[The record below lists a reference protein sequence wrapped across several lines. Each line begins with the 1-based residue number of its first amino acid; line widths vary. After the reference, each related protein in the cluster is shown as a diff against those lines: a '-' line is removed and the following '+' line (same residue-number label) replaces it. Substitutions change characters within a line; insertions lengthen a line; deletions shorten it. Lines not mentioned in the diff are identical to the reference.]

1 MIHPNLQTKLTARL
15 LFVLLALGLLFTF
28 SLNYY
33 LRALMEK
40 NVADTTRLIFSN
52 LLAVQT
58 YVRQTLR
65 PVMVESLPP
74 GAFVIE
80 GMSTSYVTRKVMS
93 DLNMARDRFT
103 YRRVALDPRNP
114 AYGPDPIEGE
124 LIATFQRTPGE
135 QMVTR
140 FLTVGGEEFYLA
152 ARPVVFEQ
160 SCLACHGRPED
171 APAVLLARYGAERG
185 FGRQAGEIGGLDM
198 LLVPVEHERAAI
210 RQVTIGFVVVFVTGT
225 LVILGLT
232 HFFFDRIMIQNI
244 GRMGAMLRRRF
255 PEEAGT
261 SLRDLPRSGDE
272 IEGMMADIER
282 FADHLREARE
292 KLSDYAANLEARV
305 QDRTAEL
312 SREAGARLADV
323 QLFLDMLA
331 LFNQGLDRARLLDRA
346 LDAISSRFGAGAAAF
361 HCFVSGNCRGRP
373 EGACA
378 PGLAPPERETLLEG
392 RGVFGAGRAAAPVVV
407 HTAVRGAFTL
417 GWAGPVDL
425 REREQEVLLAVGR
438 QLGIALENLEAV
450 EDLMRRKA
458 FLESI
463 FEGIADPLF
472 LLDEAGGIVHA
483 NDSGRRLADRLGAE
497 GRSAADELGFK
508 RLTLE
513 LTGSGGTGDV
523 STRET
528 LLPDGRSLT
537 QRAYRLHGPI
547 GAGRAIVYARDNTF
561 EKTMLARL
569 QQGEKAL
576 AVGQLA
582 AGLAH
587 EINNPLGVILCY
599 ARLLWDDGRSRH
611 AQDLD
616 IIIRHTLQAQKVL
629 QDLMHF
635 ARPKPGAHAEIQ
647 IAETAAFIAR
657 VFQLRA
663 ARQHIRILTDIDP
676 ALPPVAGDPAA
687 IEQILTNLVVNA
699 MDALEGATAETPGRV
714 TIRASADA
722 ASGGVVLAVAD
733 NGPGIPESDRS
744 RIFDPFF
751 TTKPVGRGTGLG
763 LAVVYGLVRDLEGT
777 IDFEN
782 RDGAVF
788 TIRLAPTARGGH
800 GAASDT

>member
-65 PVMVESLPP
+65 PVMIESLPP
-74 GAFVIE
+74 GAFIIE

-114 AYGPDPIEGE
+114 AYGPDPVEGE

-185 FGRQAGEIGGLDM
+185 FGRRAGEIGGLDM

-232 HFFFDRIMIQNI
+232 HFFFDRIMLQNI

-272 IEGMMADIER
+272 IEGMMADIGR

-292 KLSDYAANLEARV
+292 KLSDYAAN
-305 QDRTAEL
+305 
-312 SREAGARLADV
+312 
-323 QLFLDMLA
+323 
-331 LFNQGLDRARLLDRA
+331 
-346 LDAISSRFGAGAAAF
+346 
-361 HCFVSGNCRGRP
+361 
-373 EGACA
+373 
-378 PGLAPPERETLLEG
+378 
-392 RGVFGAGRAAAPVVV
+392 
-407 HTAVRGAFTL
+407 
-417 GWAGPVDL
+417 
-425 REREQEVLLAVGR
+425 
-438 QLGIALENLEAV
+438 
-450 EDLMRRKA
+450 
-458 FLESI
+458 LESI

-537 QRAYRLHGPI
+537 LRAYRLHGPI
-547 GAGRAIVYARDNTF
+547 GAGRTIVYARDNTF

-576 AVGQLA
+576 AVGKLA

-599 ARLLWDDGRSRH
+599 ARLLWDDGRSPH

-635 ARPKPGAHAEIQ
+635 ARPKPGACGEIQ
-647 IAETAAFIAR
+647 LAETAAFIAR
-657 VFQLRA
+657 VFQVRA
-663 ARQHIRILTDIDP
+663 AKQHVRMVADIDP
-676 ALPPVAGDPAA
+676 DLPPVEGDPAA
-687 IEQILTNLVVNA
+687 VEQVLTNLVVNA
-699 MDALEGATAETPGRV
+699 IDALEGATADRPGRV
-714 TIRASADA
+714 TISARADA
-722 ASGGVVLAVAD
+722 AGGVVLSVAD
-733 NGPGIPESDRS
+733 NGPGIPEADRG

-763 LAVVYGLVRDLEGT
+763 LAVVYGLVQDLGGS

-788 TIRLAPTARGGH
+788 TIRLAPAARGGH

>member
-1 MIHPNLQTKLTARL
+1 MIHHPNLQTKLTARL
-15 LFVLLALGLLFTF
+15 LFVCLALGLLFTL

-40 NVADTTRLIFSN
+40 NVADTTRLIFAN

-74 GAFVIE
+74 GAFIIE

-114 AYGPDPIEGE
+114 AYGPDPLERE
-124 LIATFQRTPGE
+124 LIATFQRTAGD

-140 FLTVGGEEFYLA
+140 FLTVGGEEFYQA
-152 ARPVVFEQ
+152 ARPVVFER

-171 APAVLLARYGAERG
+171 APSVLLARYGSERG
-185 FGRQAGEIGGLDM
+185 FGRHEGEIGGLDM

-225 LVILGLT
+225 LAILGLT

-272 IEGMMADIER
+272 IEGMMADIGR

-331 LFNQGLDRARLLDRA
+331 LFNKDLDRPRLLDLA
-346 LDAISSRFGAGAAAF
+346 LEAIAGRFGAAAAAF
-361 HCFVSGNCRGRP
+361 HCFVSGSCRGRP
-373 EGACA
+373 AEGCDQT
-378 PGLAPPERETLLEG
+378 LAPADRAALLEG
-392 RGVFGAGRAAAPVVV
+392 RGVFGPGRSAVPVV
-407 HTAVRGAFTL
+407 ARNSVRGAVTL
-417 GWAGPVDL
+417 DWSGPVDPPE
-425 REREQEVLLAVGR
+425 REREVLSAVGR

-450 EDLMRRKA
+450 EDIVRRKA

-472 LLDEAGGIVHA
+472 LLDEAGGTVHA
-483 NDSGRRLADRLGAE
+483 NVSARSLAERLSVDGRSTTHVLGFDRLTDEPAGD
-497 GRSAADELGFK
+497 AA
-508 RLTLE
+508 
-513 LTGSGGTGDV
+513 GGV
-523 STRET
+523 STREM

-537 QRAYRLHGPI
+537 LRAYRLHGPI
-547 GAGRAIVYARDNTF
+547 GAGRTIVYARDNTF

-576 AVGQLA
+576 AVGKLA

-599 ARLLWDDGRSRH
+599 ARLLWDDGRSPQ

-635 ARPKPGAHAEIQ
+635 ARPKPGARGEIQ
-647 IAETAAFIAR
+647 LAEAAAFIAR
-657 VFQLRA
+657 VFQVRA
-663 ARQHIRILTDIDP
+663 AKQHVRMVTDIDP
-676 ALPPVAGDPAA
+676 DLPPVEGDPAA
-687 IEQILTNLVVNA
+687 VEQILTNLVVNA
-699 MDALEGATAETPGRV
+699 IDALEGATADRPGRV
-714 TIRASADA
+714 TISARADA
-722 ASGGVVLAVAD
+722 AGGVVLSVAD
-733 NGPGIPESDRS
+733 NGPGIPEADRG

-763 LAVVYGLVRDLEGT
+763 LAVVYGLVQDLGGS

-788 TIRLAPTARGGH
+788 TIRLAPVARGDH
-800 GAASDT
+800 GAASDA